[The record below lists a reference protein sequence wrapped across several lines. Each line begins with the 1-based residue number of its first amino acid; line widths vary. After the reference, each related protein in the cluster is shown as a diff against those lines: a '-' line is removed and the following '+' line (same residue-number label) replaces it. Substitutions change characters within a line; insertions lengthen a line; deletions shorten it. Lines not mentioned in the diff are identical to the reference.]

1 MLWLV
6 ETFGESY
13 SAGLVGLLVGLTFG
27 IAAQRSQ
34 FCLRA
39 SVVEFAR
46 HQLGPR
52 MAVWLLTLSTAIV
65 WTQAADLAGIIN
77 SADARIMAIPG
88 SYSGAIVGGA
98 IFGVGMILTKGC
110 SGRLLVLAASG
121 NLRSAVKGLIFAVV
135 AHSNRCRRL
144 LLRPTIAVA
153 TRIKRKHQPA
163 SEAVFAA
170 RNRFICPFS
179 SKTHCHRQT
188 VERTASQDLAR
199 PCNTRRQRRSSHS
212 VLRQSVEPAAET
224 GHLQPNK
231 TGDIMAGSSFPAKH
245 SSQDHLS
252 KIKARPVAPR
262 QMKRATLTGSPQI
275 PKLIQRSVLG
285 VVFHNQ
291 IRFHHYWI
299 RHIRQDRHADKLGP
313 HLAVIDIQIF
323 RCIALGRGN
332 GFQNNTQLLGAI
344 THFDHVAF
352 FHPVRR
358 DIDPLTVD
366 SDMAVIDELTRSK
379 NRYNEFGA
387 VNNRIQTALQQT
399 DQVLTG
405 IAFYTFSFGIDPAEL
420 LFGQIAV
427 IAFKLLLGAQLGAE
441 IGQFAL
447 AALAV
452 LTGAIFTTIYRG
464 FRTTPDVF
472 THPAVNFVLGRRAFG
487 HG

>member
-46 HQLGPR
+46 RQLGPR

-188 VERTASQDLAR
+188 VERTASQDLAIPDASGEVR
-199 PCNTRRQRRSSHS
+199 TACCVNQLSPPRKPDICNRTKLVTLWPEVRFPQNTRHKITSQK
-212 VLRQSVEPAAET
+212 LRP
-224 GHLQPNK
+224 GLLR
-231 TGDIMAGSSFPAKH
+231 PAK
-245 SSQDHLS
+245 
-252 KIKARPVAPR
+252 
-262 QMKRATLTGSPQI
+262 
-275 PKLIQRSVLG
+275 
-285 VVFHNQ
+285 
-291 IRFHHYWI
+291 
-299 RHIRQDRHADKLGP
+299 
-313 HLAVIDIQIF
+313 
-323 RCIALGRGN
+323 
-332 GFQNNTQLLGAI
+332 
-344 THFDHVAF
+344 
-352 FHPVRR
+352 
-358 DIDPLTVD
+358 
-366 SDMAVIDELTRSK
+366 
-379 NRYNEFGA
+379 
-387 VNNRIQTALQQT
+387 
-399 DQVLTG
+399 
-405 IAFYTFSFGIDPAEL
+405 
-420 LFGQIAV
+420 
-427 IAFKLLLGAQLGAE
+427 
-441 IGQFAL
+441 
-447 AALAV
+447 
-452 LTGAIFTTIYRG
+452 
-464 FRTTPDVF
+464 
-472 THPAVNFVLGRRAFG
+472 
-487 HG
+487 